1 MSLRND
7 PALLSVA
14 GMMVGTVALRTRINS
29 TDRFAAVLDEV
40 RRVDLEA
47 MANADVSFDDVVA
60 KVDPPRRMNEH
71 PLFTVMLAY
80 RRALELPQIDG
91 ITVFDIDN
99 SGASTGYDLTWDLVD
114 TGDSLTIRLLY
125 ATDKFRESTAE
136 LFMQR
141 VRRIAESVTAEPEIV
156 IGEIELLSG
165 LERSALTAANPRH
178 VEPLTIAD
186 IFERAL
192 RQAPDGVALEENGRR
207 WTYRDLHEESSHWTR
222 ELVVRGIGPDDVV
235 AVALGRGHLWD
246 RCVVGSSAC
255 RRSMAVARSGAA
267 DSAPADDGRGMRFGC
282 RFDSGR
288 CIREFA
294 RVRRVGG
301 DGRIPHC
308 WWRCRGIGNTGSPRQ
323 PRLRHLHVGFH
334 GKTQGRGGFTPRNH
348 ERLHRTRRDRR
359 ARSWP
364 PSPAIGVVDLR
375 RVGDRDPSR
384 GCRVWNADS
393 DSRLRLRGRRTHES
407 ADSRR
412 RNTSDRDADGP
423 CDSRSGCSAT
433 VDRRIDGGAALC
445 APCVGVVTPTSHRQR
460 IRTDRINDRGI
471 DFRTDHWT
479 RTSLSALQS
488 LVRRH
493 LFSIRGSD
501 RFRMALRENCSSPV
515 RMWHGGT
522 SPPRL

>member
-1 MSLRND
+1 MAHRQLDYWSDALCGVEDVLALPVDNPPRSPVSSRSEEMVTEVLDGATYDALSALARSHGVTVFMVVHSVIAVLLARECVTDDVVVGAAVSLRND

-156 IGEIELLSG
+156 IGGEIELLSG

-235 AVALGRGHLWD
+235 AVALGRGHLWI
-246 RCVVGSSAC
+246 VALW
-255 RRSMAVARSGAA
+255 AVARAGAA
-267 DSAPADDGRGMRFGC
+267 WLSLDPALPT
-282 RFDSGR
+282 
-288 CIREFA
+288 A
-294 RVRRVGG
+294 R
-301 DGRIPHC
+301 
-308 WWRCRGIGNTGSPRQ
+308 RQ
-323 PRLRHLHVGFH
+323 TMVEECG
-334 GKTQGRGGFTPRNH
+334 
-348 ERLHRTRRDRR
+348 
-359 ARSWP
+359 
-364 PSPAIGVVDLR
+364 
-375 RVGDRDPSR
+375 
-384 GCRVWNADS
+384 
-393 DSRLRLRGRRTHES
+393 
-407 ADSRR
+407 
-412 RNTSDRDADGP
+412 
-423 CDSRSGCSAT
+423 
-433 VDRRIDGGAALC
+433 
-445 APCVGVVTPTSHRQR
+445 
-460 IRTDRINDRGI
+460 
-471 DFRTDHWT
+471 
-479 RTSLSALQS
+479 SLS
-488 LVRRH
+488 V
-493 LFSIRGSD
+493 
-501 RFRMALRENCSSPV
+501 
-515 RMWHGGT
+515 
-522 SPPRL
+522 